1 MAVDGDGLKM
11 VLKTALH
18 FGHAV
23 SGKSKDQFA
32 KDVRPYLKVKKKLKE
47 FNFGHFEKLYSQM
60 KPKK

>member
-1 MAVDGDGLKM
+1 MMLLLWYQYDVAVDGDGLKM

-32 KDVRPYLKVKKKLKE
+32 QDVRPYLKVKILKL
-47 FNFGHFEKLYSQM
+47 
-60 KPKK
+60 

>member
-32 KDVRPYLKVKKKLKE
+32 QDVRPYLKVRNERKLKQ
-47 FNFGHFEKLYSQM
+47 F
-60 KPKK
+60 